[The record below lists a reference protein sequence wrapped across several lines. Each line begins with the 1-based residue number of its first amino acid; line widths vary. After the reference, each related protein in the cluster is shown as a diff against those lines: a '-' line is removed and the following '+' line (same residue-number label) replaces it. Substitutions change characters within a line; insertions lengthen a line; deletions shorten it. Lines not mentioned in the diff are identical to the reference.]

1 METSSEQNVC
11 STSYYFGIAMNK
23 IFSFLLF
30 AFIISCQP
38 IEQIEEVVFDNSQ
51 LSKINI
57 LSKDIEVKT
66 TFEKKITD
74 PYIGHTLRIEPSQR
88 IANWINDNFKAIGN
102 ENKLEVVILDSS
114 LLKTEFENKDTK
126 NFDEKKNYKYELF
139 YLIEFNL
146 YDDSNNLVASTLVET
161 IRSTTSGVYISIQ
174 NTEKVIDDLVYLSLL
189 DLSLESNK
197 LLKQYM
203 SDFLL

>member
-30 AFIISCQP
+30 TFIISCQP

-203 SDFLL
+203 SDFIL